1 MTAEPA
7 AATSTIAT
15 IAIERSAALASAL
28 VVAVGVL
35 AFGWSSFIVVG
46 LYWLENVVI
55 GLFTLA
61 RMIAA
66 WRLGTPGVRPG
77 VVVFLVV
84 FFTLHYGLFC
94 FGHGVFIVA
103 LLGEVPVADTPGIPN
118 PLVLVLYRLLA
129 EPLGW
134 VGVATVLVFVAADFA
149 RWLIDAR
156 ADQPRAD
163 RPRADQ
169 PRANDLMLAPYR
181 RIVVLHIAL
190 LGGAFLMQMLG
201 LPQATVLVLVG
212 LKLAFDL
219 REVRRPFTFA
229 WRRPA

>member
-7 AATSTIAT
+7 AATPT
-15 IAIERSAALASAL
+15 IAIERWAALASAL
-28 VVAVGVL
+28 VVAAGVL

-66 WRLGTPGVRPG
+66 WRMGAPGVQPG
-77 VVVFLVV
+77 VLVFLVV
-84 FFTLHYGLFC
+84 FFTLHYGLFS

-103 LLGEVPVADTPGIPN
+103 LLGGGAFAAAPGMPN
-118 PLVLVLYRLLA
+118 PLVLVVDRLLA

-134 VGVATVLVFVAADFA
+134 VGVAAVLVFVAADFA
-149 RWLIDAR
+149 RWLIDT
-156 ADQPRAD
+156 
-163 RPRADQ
+163 RADQ

-229 WRRPA
+229 WGRPV

>member
-1 MTAEPA
+1 MAEPA
-7 AATSTIAT
+7 AAGPT
-15 IAIERSAALASAL
+15 IAIERWAALASAL
-28 VVAVGVL
+28 VVTAGVL

-77 VVVFLVV
+77 VLIFLVV

-103 LLGEVPVADTPGIPN
+103 LLGGVPLAATPGIPN
-118 PLVLVLYRLLA
+118 PLVLLLDRLLA
-129 EPLGW
+129 ETLGW
-134 VGVATVLVFVAADFA
+134 VGVAAVLAFVAADFA

-156 ADQPRAD
+156 AGGPSAGGSSAG
-163 RPRADQ
+163 RPRA
-169 PRANDLMLAPYR
+169 NELMLAPYR

>member
-7 AATSTIAT
+7 AAGPT
-15 IAIERSAALASAL
+15 IAIERWAALASAL
-28 VVAVGVL
+28 VVAAGVL

-66 WRLGTPGVRPG
+66 WRLEAPRVRTGVLA
-77 VVVFLVV
+77 FLVL

-103 LLGEVPVADTPGIPN
+103 LLGDVSFAATPGMPN
-118 PLVLVLYRLLA
+118 PLVLVLDRLLA
-129 EPLGW
+129 ETLGW
-134 VGVATVLVFVAADFA
+134 MGVAAVLVFVAADFA

-163 RPRADQ
+163 RPRAIE
-169 PRANDLMLAPYR
+169 LMLAPYR
-181 RIVVLHIAL
+181 RIVALHIAL

-201 LPQATVLVLVG
+201 LPQATVLVLVA

-219 REVRRPFTFA
+219 REVRHPFTFA
-229 WRRPA
+229 WQRPA

>member
-1 MTAEPA
+1 MTADPA
-7 AATSTIAT
+7 AAIPTSAT
-15 IAIERSAALASAL
+15 IAIERWAALASAL
-28 VVAVGVL
+28 VVAAGVL

-46 LYWLENVVI
+46 LYWLENVLI
-55 GLFTLA
+55 GFFTLA

-66 WRLGTPGVRPG
+66 WRLGTPGVWPG
-77 VVVFLVV
+77 VLVFLMV

-103 LLGEVPVADTPGIPN
+103 LLGGGSFAAAPGTPN
-118 PLVLVLYRLLA
+118 PLVLVLDRLLA

-134 VGVATVLVFVAADFA
+134 VGVAAVLVFVAADFA

-156 ADQPRAD
+156 AGPPRAD
-163 RPRADQ
+163 RPRA
-169 PRANDLMLAPYR
+169 NELMLAPYR